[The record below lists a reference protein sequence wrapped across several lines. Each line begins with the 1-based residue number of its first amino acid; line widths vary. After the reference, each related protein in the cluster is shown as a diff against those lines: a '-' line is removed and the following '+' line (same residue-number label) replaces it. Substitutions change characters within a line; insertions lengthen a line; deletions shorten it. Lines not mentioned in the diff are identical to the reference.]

1 MRFCSQQQDQ
11 KTGLENLLA
20 VATDMP
26 GKGLHIRPTKTQQTV
41 MFLYSVLQ

>member
-26 GKGLHIRPTKTQQTV
+26 LTLTH
-41 MFLYSVLQ
+41 